1 MNRSSEKNTEN
12 IQGVSMTEKTRRGVS
27 KAEWQEAGLKAI
39 SEGGISAITIEGLA
53 KSLGINKSGF
63 YWHFKNRD
71 DLLRQLLEYWTHEI
85 TEVISENPEILKIEP
100 RQRLVTI
107 AEMILDY
114 DLNRYELGIRHW
126 AMQDAGAARAVKKV
140 NQLRLDFIGNAFS
153 ELGFTGDD
161 LEMRTMLFVGYTSGE
176 SIIFPD
182 ISQKRRRKLITKR
195 IDLLT
200 SK

>member
-1 MNRSSEKNTEN
+1 MPTKKR
-12 IQGVSMTEKTRRGVS
+12 RRGVS
-27 KAEWQEAGLKAI
+27 KAEWQEAGLQAI
-39 SEGGISAITIEGLA
+39 SERGIDSLTIEGLA
-53 KSLGINKSGF
+53 RSLGINKSGF

-71 DLLRQLLEYWTHEI
+71 DLLRQLLKYWTHEI
-85 TEVISENPEILKIEP
+85 TEVISENPEILKVEP

-126 AMQDAGAARAVKKV
+126 AMQDAGAAMAVEKV
-140 NQLRLDFIGNAFS
+140 NQLRLDFIGKAFS
-153 ELGFTGDD
+153 ELGFSGDD
-161 LEMRTMLFVGYTSGE
+161 LEMRTMLFVGYHSGE
-176 SIIFPD
+176 SIIFRE
-182 ISQKRRRKLITKR
+182 ISQKRLRKLINKR